1 MCAKIIIEFSED
13 ETRFLRQPGRSRQEA
28 DFASQSALTWRLSA
42 QSGRSSDF
50 DFKITIGDFMEYI
63 AFVFGILGLIAFV
76 RVEKLVKTLKEQGV
90 LDQDYK
96 ED

>member
-1 MCAKIIIEFSED
+1 
-13 ETRFLRQPGRSRQEA
+13 
-28 DFASQSALTWRLSA
+28 
-42 QSGRSSDF
+42 
-50 DFKITIGDFMEYI
+50 MEYA

-96 ED
+96 DE